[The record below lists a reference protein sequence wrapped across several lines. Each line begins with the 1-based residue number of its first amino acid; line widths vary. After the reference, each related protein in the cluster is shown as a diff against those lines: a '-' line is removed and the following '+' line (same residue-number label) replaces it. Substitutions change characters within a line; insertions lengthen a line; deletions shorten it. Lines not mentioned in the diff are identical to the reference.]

1 MTNANRLFKL
11 SAIATSIA
19 LSALGTPVNPTPSG
33 PIIIL
38 LPPQKPKDTG
48 LRPKSPDRQEVYC
61 TYTDGNAII
70 DFVFPE
76 GMCELQ
82 LLCGLSRVCRSD
94 RHHRVRQYLH
104 RQLVISTA
112 KWQYSNANTEYC
124 RTADSNSTTI

>member
-11 SAIATSIA
+11 SAIATIIA
-19 LSALGTPVNPTPSG
+19 LSAIAPADAGTPVNPTPSG

-82 LLCGLSRVCRSD
+82 LLDPETGETV
-94 RHHRVRQYLH
+94 
-104 RQLVISTA
+104 TA
-112 KWQYSNANTEYC
+112 TIDSEAPEAIYVGYHGSAEVTVTTEYGN
-124 RTADSNSTTI
+124 TYTGSW